1 MIKRRISLVKGEE
14 ERGKGAPFLLSR
26 LAPGKNAVYFRS
38 TIADRRF
45 YPFPFSLLPSCV
57 LALAALWLA
66 ACSTT
71 PPPVASCPAC
81 PPCPAIQPCP
91 APAVPSVAQPSAKPR
106 QAAQWQDLPGWA
118 EDDYLPAAWS
128 AFAQS
133 CKALASRPQW
143 PLWRAVCEEARRLPP
158 QDAGLQRQF
167 FESRFMPWRLT
178 NPDGTTQGMITGY
191 YEPLLRGSRQRT
203 ANFAQ
208 PVLGVPRDLL
218 SIDLSDV
225 LPDLKNRRLRGRL
238 QGNKIV
244 PYYSRAEIV
253 GNEKAF
259 SDRVLLWVDDAVEL
273 FFLQIQGSGR
283 VRLPDGSLVRLN
295 YADQNGHPYRSVGRV
310 LIDRGE
316 LKADQASMQGIQ
328 AWARA
333 NPAKLDELLNS
344 NPSYVF
350 FRETKS
356 AGGDELGPPGAL
368 GVPLTAGRS
377 IAVDP
382 AQVPLGAPVFLATTR
397 PNSTEPLQRL
407 MLAQDTGG
415 AIRGVVRADFFWGFG
430 AEAGA
435 EAGRMRQQGQMWVIL
450 PLGFPVEKVP

>member
-1 MIKRRISLVKGEE
+1 M
-14 ERGKGAPFLLSR
+14 
-26 LAPGKNAVYFRS
+26 
-38 TIADRRF
+38 TICQSYCRRF
-45 YPFPFSLLPSCV
+45 CL
-57 LALAALWLA
+57 LALAVWLA

-71 PPPVASCPAC
+71 PSPSAPCPAC
-81 PPCPAIQPCP
+81 PPCPAQTHPAEAA
-91 APAVPSVAQPSAKPR
+91 APAKPM
-106 QAAQWQDLPGWA
+106 QTAQWRDLPGWG
-118 EDDYLPAAWS
+118 EDDLTAAWP
-128 AFAQS
+128 AFLQS

-143 PLWRAVCEEARRLPP
+143 PLWRAVCEEARSLPAH
-158 QDAGLQRQF
+158 DAALLRHF
-167 FESRFMPWRLT
+167 FESRFVPWRLT
-178 NPDGTTQGMITGY
+178 NPDGTTQGMVTGY

-203 ANFAQ
+203 AAFAQ

-218 SIDLSDV
+218 SIDLSEV

-238 QGNKIV
+238 QGNRIV

-259 SDRVLLWVDDAVEL
+259 ADRVLLWVDDAVEL

-295 YADQNGHPYRSVGRV
+295 YADQNGHPYRSVGRE
-310 LIDRGE
+310 LIERGE
-316 LKADQASMQGIQ
+316 LKPEQASMQGIQ

-333 NPAKLDELLNS
+333 NPARLDELLNS

-350 FRETKS
+350 FRETK
-356 AGGDELGPPGAL
+356 AVGGDEAGPPGAL
-368 GVPLTAGRS
+368 GVPLSAGRS

-382 AQVPLGAPVFLATTR
+382 THTPLGAPVFLATTR
-397 PNSTEPLQRL
+397 PNSAEPLQRL

-435 EAGRMRQQGQMWVIL
+435 QAGRMRQQGQMWVLL
-450 PLGFPVEKVP
+450 PLGMTP